1 MVWSASTVAAVL
13 VLLGACCPPSD
24 AISVSY
30 RSGHPIEKVI
40 GLLQDLGAKAE
51 AEGKDEEVL
60 FNKFKH
66 WCTNTGKTLGKAIDE
81 EKSSIET
88 LSSEVQAKGQSI
100 EVLVK
105 EIEDLSGEIVELD
118 KAAEVASKDRK
129 AGDKLYNDKKNTLAD
144 TIKAM
149 GEAVTLLSTTG
160 EEVDTGLVQA
170 RQKVRSV
177 LALLAEHASSEEWEV
192 LQDFSTDSSP
202 PKLKAGGDYAGHVK
216 GYAFKSGSVVE
227 MLKGFQTKFED
238 ELVETDTAE
247 TNAISAYQLA
257 KAARD
262 NLIKA
267 TKESRDTKST
277 ELGETKGDLATASND
292 LENTQADLKADT
304 KSLSESQTAC
314 MQKQSEWDERSKTR
328 ALEIEAIEMASTILA
343 KVAGVRTEA
352 PSNPEPPT
360 SPVALLQVSSPRID
374 QAVHLLRQQAELHHS
389 DAIERLAAA
398 VEDREKHGDGP
409 FDQIINMVQKMI
421 FQMMNEQTQEDDH
434 KNWCDKEIN
443 KTQASIDDKTDKVED
458 LTLKI
463 ENEQARANRLAEEIR
478 EADDMVG
485 KITVHMDEATEIREI
500 GKQENKLA
508 VQDAEEAQT
517 ALANA
522 IAVLKDFYKKS
533 GAMDKEAWEFIQAPV
548 ELPETP
554 STWDSGYTGVADPA
568 NQPGG
573 IVAILETLAAD
584 FAKME
589 AETLAQESSDQEAF
603 QNDMKDNQIEKARRT
618 KESELKAQEQKR
630 VLEKQAQLESTRK
643 SVSGEKAATD
653 QYMKDLHPA
662 CVEGGSTYVAR
673 KTARSLEVA
682 ALKQAQG
689 LLTNAFED
697 KAASLVVRN
706 KFLRQSSIGL
716 N

>member
-1 MVWSASTVAAVL
+1 MVWSASAVAAVL

-30 RSGHPIEKVI
+30 RLGHPIEKVI
-40 GLLQDLGAKAE
+40 GLLKDLGAKAE

-66 WCTNTGKTLGKAIDE
+66 WCTNTGKTLGKAIEE
-81 EKSSIET
+81 EKSTIET
-88 LSSEVQAKGQSI
+88 LSSEVQAKRQSI
-100 EVLVK
+100 EVLEK
-105 EIEDLSGEIVELD
+105 EIEDLSGELVELD
-118 KAAEVASKDRK
+118 KAAEGALKDRK
-129 AGDKLYNDKKNTLAD
+129 AGDKLYNDKKNTLED

-160 EEVDTGLVQA
+160 KEVDTGLVQA

-192 LQDFSTDSSP
+192 LQDFSTDTPS
-202 PKLKAGGDYAGHVK
+202 KLKAGGDYAGHVK

-227 MLKGFQTKFED
+227 MLKGLETKFED
-238 ELVETDTAE
+238 ELVETNTAE

-257 KAARD
+257 QAARD

-304 KSLSESQTAC
+304 KSLSESETAC

-328 ALEIEAIEMASTILA
+328 ALEIEAIEMAATILA

-352 PSNPEPPT
+352 PSNPEPPP

-434 KNWCDKEIN
+434 KNWCDKEIS
-443 KTQASIDDKTDKVED
+443 KTQTSIDDKTDKVEE

-463 ENEQARANRLAEEIR
+463 ADEQARANRLAEEIR

-485 KITVHMDEATEIREI
+485 KISAHMDEATEIREI

-508 VQDAEEAQT
+508 VKDAEEAQT

-533 GAMDKEAWEFIQAPV
+533 GAMEKEAWEFIQAPV

-573 IVAILETLAAD
+573 IVAILETLASD

-662 CVEGGSTYVAR
+662 CVEGGSTYEDR
-673 KTARSLEVA
+673 KKARSLEVA